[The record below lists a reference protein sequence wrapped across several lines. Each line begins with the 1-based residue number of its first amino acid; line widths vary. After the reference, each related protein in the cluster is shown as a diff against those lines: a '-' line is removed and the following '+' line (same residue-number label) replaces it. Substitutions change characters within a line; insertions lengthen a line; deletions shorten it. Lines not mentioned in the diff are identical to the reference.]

1 MNRIYFGEHHE
12 AGIDST
18 GNAYIWL
25 KHVQFSSKESDSN
38 DNEREGVRLLDDSKE
53 VVQIAFTKGF
63 VWTLRR
69 NGSVFQW
76 PIQVKYDEDQEE
88 VREVL
93 IGESGRH
100 VTSLKDVRQIATG
113 IDHFVA
119 LTNKGE
125 VFTMGDDTLGKFKKI
140 F

>member
-25 KHVQFSSKESDSN
+25 KHIQFSSKESDSN
-38 DNEREGVRLLDDSKE
+38 DNERGGVRLLDDSKE
-53 VVQIAFTKGF
+53 VVQIGFTKGF

-69 NGSVFQW
+69 DGSVFQW
-76 PIQVKYDEDQEE
+76 PIKVQYDDDQEE
-88 VREVL
+88 VREVM

-100 VTSLKDVRQIATG
+100 VTSLKDIRQIATG
-113 IDHFVA
+113 MDHFVA

-125 VFTMGDDTLGKFKKI
+125 VFTMGDDTLGWFKI
-140 F
+140 